1 MIEVRYQRGL
11 HLPELDLWLDP
22 WDAKPWAFVS
32 HAHADHFARHE
43 SALCSTV
50 TASLIRS
57 RYSLAESRLDAV
69 PFSAAIERNGHRLR
83 LLPAGHIAGSAMLH
97 VTRISDGATLL
108 YTGDFKVRK
117 GRTAEPVVFQQ
128 ADLLILETTFGLPHY
143 AFPPPL
149 EVESAVLRF
158 VHDALADGEVPVLL
172 GYSLGKAQEALA
184 LLHEHGIP
192 ALLHPSVAE
201 MTRACR
207 EAGVRGLPEPLILGG
222 PPASSLSSAHH
233 PSSKASANEDPSSPI
248 SHLPSTIYHPPSTI
262 PPGHAVIAPPNA
274 VRSKLLRAIPKRRVA
289 MLSGWAL
296 TPGASYRYRVDE
308 AIPLSDHADHP
319 GLLECVQRVRP
330 KKILTVHGSTREFAA
345 ELRQRGHDAWS
356 AMGNDQLDLQLSPP
370 PARNAL
376 AGSGTQTSASARHV
390 RPICPLADFTSLC
403 RLTGETSSR
412 LEKIRHLAAYLR
424 GLAGDDDL
432 ALAANWLTGRALPR
446 AADRRAS
453 QAGSATLRR
462 ALLKLP
468 GVREERYREISQSQN
483 DAARTARLLL
493 QELTLKPE
501 PLDLS
506 GLSAFFKELAAA
518 PGSLARIDLLA
529 ERLRTLHP
537 AEGET
542 LVKLLTGDLRI
553 GLKEGLVEE
562 AVAEAFAADPAA
574 VRHAH
579 MLTGDL
585 GDTARLARHR
595 ALHEAALRPLVP
607 VKVMLASPMP
617 DADSLVAASS
627 AGPLWLEPKY
637 DGIRAQ
643 LHKSGDRATLF
654 SRDLRPLDAEFP
666 ELLTAAL
673 SIPGDF
679 ILDGEIIAHAEGRR
693 LTFHDLQTRLGRI
706 STSQGDLFP
715 CSTASATAP
724 VRFIAFDL
732 LFHNGDDLL
741 ALPLD
746 QRRAR
751 LETQDFKTEDP
762 RADPGDAV
770 ALSTIH
776 HPPSTI
782 CPISVLRTAGSDAV
796 QAAFKQARADG
807 HEGLIAKDP
816 ASPYSPGRRGK
827 AWLKLKTS
835 STLDCIVVAAE
846 QGHGKRAEVLS
857 DYTFAVRDE
866 ASGELRIIGKAYSGL
881 TDAEIEELTAH
892 FQRHTLSKE
901 RRKHHVEPNLVLEIA
916 FDSIQ
921 PSKRHDSGLAMRF
934 PRIHAIRRDKSAAD
948 IDTLRYARSLVDA

>member
-32 HAHADHFARHE
+32 HAHADHFARHQ

-50 TASLIRS
+50 TASLVRA
-57 RYSLAESRLDAV
+57 RYSLAEARLDAV
-69 PFSAAIERNGHRLR
+69 PFSVAIERHGHRLR

-192 ALLHPSVAE
+192 VLLHPSVAE

-207 EAGVRGLPEPLILGG
+207 EAGVRGLPEPLILGE
-222 PPASSLSSAHH
+222 PPASSSSNVH
-233 PSSKASANEDPSSPI
+233 PPSPEAPAKDDPS
-248 SHLPSTIYHPPSTI
+248 STIYHPPSTI
-262 PPGHAVIAPPNA
+262 PAGHAVIAPPNA

-330 KKILTVHGSTREFAA
+330 KRILTVHGSTREFAA

-424 GLAGDDDL
+424 GLASDDDL

-446 AADRRAS
+446 AADRRAA

-493 QELTLKPE
+493 QELTLRPE
-501 PLDLS
+501 PLDLA
-506 GLSAFFKELAAA
+506 GLATFFTQLAAA

-585 GDTARLARHR
+585 GDTAGLARR
-595 ALHEAALRPLVP
+595 QALHEAALRPLVP

-617 DADSLVAASS
+617 DVESLIAQFPIAQSPS
-627 AGPLWLEPKY
+627 LLWLEPKY

-643 LHKSGDRATLF
+643 LHKSGDRAALF

-715 CSTASATAP
+715 SSTASATAP

-732 LFHNGDDLL
+732 LFHDGEDLL
-741 ALPLD
+741 SLPLD

-751 LETQDFKTEDP
+751 LETQDFKTEDSREEP
-762 RADPGDAV
+762 EFAGVSSNISD
-770 ALSTIH
+770 L
-776 HPPSTI
+776 PSTI
-782 CPISVLRTAGSDAV
+782 SLISVLRTAGSEAV

-866 ASGELRIIGKAYSGL
+866 ESGQLRTIGKAYSGL
-881 TDAEIEELTAH
+881 TDAEIEELTVH

-901 RRKHHVEPNLVLEIA
+901 RRKHHVEPNVVLEIA

-934 PRIHAIRRDKSAAD
+934 PRIHAIRRDKTAAD
-948 IDTLRYARSLVDA
+948 IDTLQYARTLVDGP